1 MAASSHPY
9 YRLHTRILSV
19 VILCAFAYLYIG
31 STVYVHTHW
40 VDGKKVAHSHP
51 YSATH
56 QHGNSHQVFTYMQMG
71 AALTTPPVAFVLT
84 VTLLVVKMHWEV
96 MPNAS
101 SLTVALNRLV
111 PRAPPVFFF
120 E

>member
-1 MAASSHPY
+1 M
-9 YRLHTRILSV
+9 
-19 VILCAFAYLYIG
+19 CAFAYLYIG
-31 STVYVHTHW
+31 STVFVHTHC
-40 VDGKKVAHSHP
+40 VDGKQVAHSHP
-51 YSATH
+51 YSAPH
-56 QHGNSHQVFTYMQMG
+56 HHGNGSQVFTYMQFG

-84 VTLLVVKMHWEV
+84 VTLLVVKMHWGV

>member
-51 YSATH
+51 YSAPH
-56 QHGNSHQVFTYMQMG
+56 QHGNGHQVFTYMQMG

-84 VTLLVVKMHWEV
+84 AQPFVVKVHWERT
-96 MPNAS
+96 PDAS
-101 SLTVALNRLV
+101 VIAVVLSGLI
-111 PRAPPVFFF
+111 PRAPPVFS
-120 E
+120 

>member
-1 MAASSHPY
+1 MAASFHPS
-9 YRLHTRILSV
+9 RLHTRILSL

-31 STVYVHTHW
+31 STVFVHTHW
-40 VDGKKVAHSHP
+40 EDGKKVTHSHP
-51 YSATH
+51 YSAPH
-56 QHGNSHQVFTYMQMG
+56 HHGNGSQVFTYMQLG
-71 AALTTPPVAFVLT
+71 TVLTTPPVAFVLT
-84 VTLLVVKMHWEV
+84 VTLLVVKMHWGV
-96 MPNAS
+96 IPNAS

>member
-71 AALTTPPVAFVLT
+71 SALTTPPIAFVLK
-84 VTLLVVKMHWEV
+84 VELLVVKMIWEIL
-96 MPNAS
+96 PNAS
-101 SLTVALNRLV
+101 VLTGCFNRLV
-111 PRAPPVFFF
+111 PRAPPVVFL
-120 E
+120 